1 MRPSVPR
8 AFSWLSPTSNV
19 PHSVWNDPGGFRT
32 HDLRIKSP
40 LLYQLSYRVLSAYK
54 IHRKSIRPVASL
66 VAAKRSNA
74 GPATRHSGAAL
85 KDHKYALTQPWRTR
99 RAETDRDTSPL
110 GKEFVSR
117 VTRVTGANMPFT
129 FSKVNAVIRA
139 VRMSRQREVAAARM
153 AALEES
159 NHLLQT
165 QARQLEHQTRE
176 ARELAHELALTNEE
190 LRSAMSE
197 ARKAWQAA
205 DAANR
210 SKAEFLAVMSHE
222 LRTPLNSIGGYVDL
236 LEMELRGPLTD
247 SQKSDLQRIKRGQQL
262 LLRIIND
269 ILNFTR
275 LEATEVKYDIIDVP
289 LRALL
294 TDLDA
299 VVSSLATAKALHYDC
314 AVPPGGVFTRTDPD
328 KLRQILI
335 NLLSNAVKFTPA
347 GGRIKVS
354 CATQEKTVS
363 ISVEDNG
370 PGIPAEKLEAVF
382 EPFVQLDRGLTRT
395 TEGTGLGLAIS
406 RGLARGMGAEITLKS
421 QLGKGSVFTL
431 VLPLVRTRMTPSGS
445 IRAVHSS

>member
-1 MRPSVPR
+1 
-8 AFSWLSPTSNV
+8 
-19 PHSVWNDPGGFRT
+19 
-32 HDLRIKSP
+32 
-40 LLYQLSYRVLSAYK
+40 
-54 IHRKSIRPVASL
+54 
-66 VAAKRSNA
+66 
-74 GPATRHSGAAL
+74 
-85 KDHKYALTQPWRTR
+85 
-99 RAETDRDTSPL
+99 
-110 GKEFVSR
+110 
-117 VTRVTGANMPFT
+117 MPFT

-153 AALEES
+153 TALEES

-165 QARQLEHQTRE
+165 QARQLEHQTKE

-247 SQKSDLQRIKRGQQL
+247 SQKSDLQRIKRGQQH
-262 LLRIIND
+262 LLRLIND

-275 LEATEVKYDIIDVP
+275 LEATEVKYEIIDVP
-289 LRALL
+289 VRALL
-294 TDLDA
+294 ADLDA
-299 VVSSLATAKALHYDC
+299 VVSSLATAKELEYDFD
-314 AVPPGGVFTRTDPD
+314 VPPGGVFTRTDPD
-328 KLRQILI
+328 KLRQIMI

-354 CATQEKTVS
+354 CVARENTVS

-370 PGIPAEKLEAVF
+370 PGIPADKLEAVF

-406 RGLARGMGAEITLKS
+406 RGLARGMGAEISLTS
-421 QLGKGSVFTL
+421 QVGRGSVFTL
-431 VLPLVRTRMTPSGS
+431 MLPLVRTRMTPSGG
-445 IRAVHSS
+445 IRAIHSG